1 MHVLAQTSVKSI
13 AMKTS
18 EENILIRRQLIDTES
33 LQIVGFIDCGTLAPF
48 LQGFVK
54 EFFGPLYSFGCERDV
69 LAG

>member
-1 MHVLAQTSVKSI
+1 MHILAQAGVKAI

-33 LQIVGFIDCGTLAPF
+33 LQIVGFIDRGTLAPF

-54 EFFGPLYSFGCERDV
+54 EFFCPHHSFGCERDV

>member
-1 MHVLAQTSVKSI
+1 MHFLTQTDTKAI

-18 EENILIRRQLIDTES
+18 EENILIHRQIIDTES
-33 LQIVGFIDCGTLAPF
+33 LQIVGFIDHGTLAPF

-54 EFFGPLYSFGCERDV
+54 EFFCPLYSFDCERDV